1 MLSNKDWESLTTLL
15 VCAWPRRNT
24 GWKPGGSSVN
34 GSGGLSA
41 CAASS
46 SATVTTRLSRATRL
60 KKFVEARL
68 LLLQRASELRL
79 IGTEIGTPPDTNR
92 GQVVAPT
99 VERNGWSSKNS
110 LEND

>member
-1 MLSNKDWESLTTLL
+1 MPLNNAWESLTTLL
-15 VCAWPRRNT
+15 VCAWPRRKT
-24 GWKPGGSSVN
+24 GWKPGGSNVN

-60 KKFVEARL
+60 KKLVEARL
-68 LLLQRASELRL
+68 GLLQRASELRL
-79 IGTEIGTPPDTNR
+79 IGTGIAPAGVTNR